1 MKNWMK
7 ALLIIAP
14 KDFRDEELFHTK
26 EVLEKS
32 GIVTKIASTKK
43 GEAKGMLGG
52 KATAELTIEEVKVED
67 YDAVIFVGGSG
78 SSIYFS
84 NKHALS
90 IAKEAFSAGKV
101 VGAICIAPVILA
113 NAGILKGRRATV
125 WDGDFVKM
133 LEAGGAKYTG
143 KNVEVDGKIVT
154 ANGPHAARE
163 FGKKIAELLR

>member
-1 MKNWMK
+1 
-7 ALLIIAP
+7 
-14 KDFRDEELFHTK
+14 
-26 EVLEKS
+26 
-32 GIVTKIASTKK
+32 
-43 GEAKGMLGG
+43 
-52 KATAELTIEEVKVED
+52 
-67 YDAVIFVGGSG
+67 